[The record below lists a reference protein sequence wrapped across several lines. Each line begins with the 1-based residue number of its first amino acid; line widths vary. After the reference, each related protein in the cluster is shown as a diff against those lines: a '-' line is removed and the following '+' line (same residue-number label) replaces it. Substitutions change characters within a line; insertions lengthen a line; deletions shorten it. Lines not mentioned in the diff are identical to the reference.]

1 MLETARSRLKA
12 WMVTGIGTA
21 AAIAVAG
28 VLGAFEARHARLPAL
43 APADPI
49 QTGEWL
55 LQPVKA
61 YVSGE
66 KYIYGTLRKPGR
78 KALVFELD
86 MTNRTAKS
94 TKDYFELLRAGQPT
108 VDPAATPFIVLT
120 RDSSL
125 SPELHPGMP
134 ERMAYI
140 WELPEGA
147 AVPAG
152 LDLTVMSKIY
162 KQRDNLYGLPGW
174 FNPSPVGTL
183 TMPIGVS
190 PGAGEG
196 QP

>member
-1 MLETARSRLKA
+1 MLESARSRLKA
-12 WMVTGIGTA
+12 WLAAGIGTA

-28 VLGAFEARHARLPAL
+28 VLGAFEARHAHIPVL
-43 APADPI
+43 APASPI
-49 QTGEWL
+49 ETAQWL

-66 KYIYGTLRKPGR
+66 KYIYGTLRKPGA
-78 KALVFELD
+78 KALVFEVD

-94 TKDYFELLRAGQPT
+94 TKDYFDLLQADRPT
-108 VDPAATPFIVLT
+108 VDPATKPYIVLT
-120 RDSSL
+120 RDSTL
-125 SPELHPGMP
+125 SPELHPDMP

-140 WELPEGA
+140 WDLPDGA
-147 AVPAG
+147 AAPAS

-174 FNPSPVGTL
+174 FSPAPVGTL
-183 TMPIGVS
+183 AMPIGPAPDS
-190 PGAGEG
+190 GEG